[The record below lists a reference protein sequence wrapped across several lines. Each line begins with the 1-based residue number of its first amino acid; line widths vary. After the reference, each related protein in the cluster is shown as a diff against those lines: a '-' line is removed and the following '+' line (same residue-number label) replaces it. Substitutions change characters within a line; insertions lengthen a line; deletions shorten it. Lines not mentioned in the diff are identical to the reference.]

1 MAGKFYRCQTEHLNS
16 VCKLLPVCINRLLF
30 FQGDMGPAGSIG
42 LTGPQVY
49 ILLGYMYMLQLFNFL
64 EMFGH
69 CVWFK
74 MYYLPFLSTR
84 GLQV

>member
-1 MAGKFYRCQTEHLNS
+1 
-16 VCKLLPVCINRLLF
+16 
-30 FQGDMGPAGSIG
+30 MGPAGSIG